1 MYYNS
6 RKLKEN
12 YLKFKTFSIKEEQL
26 EALRKLS
33 KETGLSQSLLVKM
46 AIAELIEDK
55 KKLKKKLFPH

>member
-33 KETGLSQSLLVKM
+33 KETGLSQSLLIKM